1 MTLSLGAENAA
12 HGFHEALPLGTLLE
26 ELGASERCEAVEA
39 GAAGV
44 LGFTPAGGEPAALEK
59 TLEGGIEGA
68 VIDDELVSGL
78 LFEELADSIGVIGA
92 GLETAEDENFERALK
107 EFEALR
113 LIVYGRHTIGRC

>member
-1 MTLSLGAENAA
+1 
-12 HGFHEALPLGTLLE
+12 
-26 ELGASERCEAVEA
+26 
-39 GAAGV
+39 
-44 LGFTPAGGEPAALEK
+44 LEK

-78 LFEELADSIGVIGA
+78 LFEELADSVGVIGA

-107 EFEALR
+107 EFEAFR